1 MKIKRFFENEVQGPN
16 GTVDLSNDISTS
28 RVEEIIKEMSSSIDN
43 FDKNHTQLKKFE
55 EELKK
60 YTNKSSSKNDQ
71 IDDSIIELQM
81 VNKSLEQDILS
92 RMDIIIEKLKN
103 YIKEGR
109 NYIYT
114 K

>member
-92 RMDIIIEKLKN
+92 RMDIIIEKLEN